1 MRLLRTTLRTTLKLL
16 IQKLWCREGGSNPHD
31 RKGRRILSLFFGILQ
46 GLAHFRRN
54 QHNPFIYSRC
64 SITLDC
70 MMLHRNEPNLGTN
83 RHQNRHQIVQR
94 IPQDCQSA
102 TDSSD

>member
-1 MRLLRTTLRTTLKLL
+1 MK
-16 IQKLWCREGGSNPHD
+16 WCREGGSNPHD

-46 GLAHFRRN
+46 GVAHFRWN

-64 SITLDC
+64 PITLDC

-83 RHQNRHQIVQR
+83 RHQNRHQIDR
-94 IPQDCQSA
+94 RTPHKSQSA
-102 TDSSD
+102 PGQSQ